1 MKYLVETLETELW
14 NRRYE
19 VEANSKDEAIKI
31 LKDWDDYPYSVQD
44 YSEKYVEITN
54 IEYLKAEPYE
64 N

>member
-31 LKDWDDYPYSVQD
+31 LKDWDDSVKD
-44 YSEKYVEITN
+44 HSEKYVETTN

>member
-19 VEANSKDEAIKI
+19 VEANSEDEAIKI
-31 LKDWDDYPYSVQD
+31 LENWDYPYSVKD
-44 YSEKYVEITN
+44 HSEKYIETTN